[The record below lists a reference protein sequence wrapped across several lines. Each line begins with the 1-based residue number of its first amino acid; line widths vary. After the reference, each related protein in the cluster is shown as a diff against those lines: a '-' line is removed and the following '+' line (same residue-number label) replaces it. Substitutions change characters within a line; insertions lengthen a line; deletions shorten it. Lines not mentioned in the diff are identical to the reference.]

1 MDDYQ
6 QRSGQKGQMRFSTV
20 DFSGELSV
28 VGPAAFGEALRDGI
42 GHAKAFGRGLLL
54 VRRL

>member
-1 MDDYQ
+1 
-6 QRSGQKGQMRFSTV
+6 MRFSTV